1 MHSSDGGEMGESDM
15 DEYSFDEEGES
26 YYENVSDDG
35 EPAPKL
41 IPISKESDSDRDYES
56 DSSESES
63 DIHDSV
69 LDS

>member
-1 MHSSDGGEMGESDM
+1 MRSSDGGEMGESDM

-26 YYENVSDDG
+26 YYEKISDG

-41 IPISKESDSDRDYES
+41 IPIAKATDSDRDYQS
-56 DSSESES
+56 DTSESES

>member
-26 YYENVSDDG
+26 YYENISDDG

-41 IPISKESDSDRDYES
+41 IPIAKATDSDRDYQS
-56 DSSESES
+56 DTSESES
-63 DIHDSV
+63 EIHDSV